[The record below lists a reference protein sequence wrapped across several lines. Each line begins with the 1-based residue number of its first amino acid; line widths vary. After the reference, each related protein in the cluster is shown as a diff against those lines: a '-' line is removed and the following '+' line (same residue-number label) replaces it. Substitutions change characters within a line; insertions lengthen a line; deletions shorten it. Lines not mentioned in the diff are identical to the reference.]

1 MFAEARFIM
10 INPILT
16 VLNRCWS
23 LVWGEAQ
30 PTIRVEEVDVC
41 VVGAGPTGLATALL
55 CSKLGLSVRIVDK
68 AQGRL
73 ILGRADALNARSQ
86 QLLSNVGVLPELQA
100 LGITCN
106 TSSVFKGGEFTSR
119 QSEWWT
125 SLANTQ
131 FREFLMIA
139 QPQVEQAL
147 LNKLDLPVKYGTTV
161 KRIEDGRDRAT
172 VTCDNLIVEAKYVVG
187 ADGAH
192 SFTRNQ
198 LGINFVGIKANM
210 RWAVL
215 DTFLQTDFP
224 VCPEII
230 SFEKDGQSRVAWIP
244 RERGLARFYVLLDG
258 GDITQERT
266 EQSIKEHLAPYSV
279 EFAKTEWFSQFDV
292 QERVA
297 ETFISEAHQRIL
309 LAGDAAHVHSVNG
322 GQGLNTGISDAF
334 ALSWRLNLAVRG
346 VSPQALQSYDAERRV
361 VAEGVVNV
369 AAKLVRSTLRTAD
382 EYVKIVELSS
392 ANITGM
398 GITYPVN
405 GLFTASGSVGD
416 FVTGARCPD
425 FVLSRADKSTVWF
438 YQLFQY
444 GIFAVL
450 SRSDVGLTIP
460 SGLSTHV
467 ASWDVST
474 GPGSEVFSV
483 HVAGEAL
490 ATTFD
495 LGRTR
500 DVSIVI
506 RPDLYVGYVG
516 ADPSEYLRRLTL

>member
-1 MFAEARFIM
+1 IHYDQPHTNSTYSLGEPGLGGGTANDQGGGSRC
-10 INPILT
+10 ILGT
-16 VLNRCWS
+16 
-23 LVWGEAQ
+23 
-30 PTIRVEEVDVC
+30 
-41 VVGAGPTGLATALL
+41 AGPTGLATALL
-55 CSKLGLSVRIVDK
+55 CRKLGLTVRILDK

-106 TSSVFKGGEFTSR
+106 SKSFR
-119 QSEWWT
+119 DHDWT

-147 LNKLDLPVKYGTTV
+147 LNKLDLSVNYGTTV

-172 VTCDNLIVEAKYVVG
+172 VTCDHLIVKAKYVVG

-192 SFTRNQ
+192 SFTRNE

-224 VCPEII
+224 VCQEII

-258 GDITQERT
+258 GEITQERT

-297 ETFISEAHQRIL
+297 ETFISEAHQRVL

-334 ALSWRLNLAVRG
+334 ALSWRLNLAARG
-346 VSPQALQSYDAERRV
+346 VSSQALHSYDAERRV

-369 AAKLVRSTLRTAD
+369 AAKLVRSTLRSAD

-405 GLFTASGSVGD
+405 GLFTASGSAGE
-416 FVTGARCPD
+416 FVSGARCPD

-444 GIFAVL
+444 GMFVVL
-450 SRSDVGLTIP
+450 SGSRVDLAIPPGL
-460 SGLSTHV
+460 GTHV

-474 GPGSEVFSV
+474 EPGSDVWSV
-483 HVAGEAL
+483 HVAGETL
-490 ATTFD
+490 ATTLD
-495 LGRTR
+495 LGRSG